1 MGDINKRGFYSVQED
16 DAVFPMKNGKNFFLC
31 SEAKA
36 PNLPTDFGQIFL
48 AFPDY
53 LPDLPPIPPEEQVLS
68 KESDISL
75 TDVSSLAD
83 EDNDFSTILDDFPE
97 VSSKVSSLVADDAS
111 NEDQQTSLHLNPQLN
126 STPAK
131 QALIQNTDSGF
142 HNESSQLISNQD
154 NNPPSDFSS
163 TISDS
168 DFLKISD
175 LEWLHR
181 LLN

>member
-1 MGDINKRGFYSVQED
+1 MLRIFSYAAKPKPPICQLISVKYY
-16 DAVFPMKNGKNFFLC
+16 M
-31 SEAKA
+31 
-36 PNLPTDFGQIFL
+36 

-53 LPDLPPIPPEEQVLS
+53 LPDSPPIPPEDPDD
-68 KESDISL
+68 SDISL
-75 TDVSSLAD
+75 TVVSSLAD
-83 EDNDFSTILDDFPE
+83 EDHDLSTILDDFPE

-111 NEDQQTSLHLNPQLN
+111 NEDQQTSLQLNPQLS

-142 HNESSQLISNQD
+142 HNESSQLISTQD

-163 TISDS
+163 TILDS

-175 LEWLHR
+175 SEWLHQ